1 MIKKK
6 KKYGLSSSPPKRK
19 KSLVLKGIWKP
30 AKPLAVSDPLFSKK
44 EGGKNEIL
52 KN

>member
-1 MIKKK
+1 MVWAA
-6 KKYGLSSSPPKRK
+6 LHPKEK

-30 AKPLAVSDPLFSKK
+30 AKPLAVSDLFSKK
-44 EGGKNEIL
+44 EGGKNEIH